1 MALTS
6 QQQAELHAQLQQ
18 AITAC
23 NERCLYFA
31 AKWYSDH
38 MMLYLQV
45 SKE

>member
-31 AKWYSDH
+31 AKWYSNH
-38 MMLYLQV
+38 TMSNV
-45 SKE
+45 RVAKE